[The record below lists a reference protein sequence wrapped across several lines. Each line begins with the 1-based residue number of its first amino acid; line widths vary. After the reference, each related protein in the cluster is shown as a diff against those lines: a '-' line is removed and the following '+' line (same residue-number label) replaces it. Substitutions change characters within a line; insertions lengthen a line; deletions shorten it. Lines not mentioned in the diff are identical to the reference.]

1 MNNFFAQRRERM
13 KRTVVVLALIVICGV
28 LVLAQAPQAPKP
40 GPEQQKLAAFIGNWT
55 FVGEAKAGPMGKGG
69 KITGTDRIQW
79 LPGGFFI
86 ERRFEGK
93 APWGEMNGLEI
104 IGYDSAKKVY
114 TYSVFDNMGAAG
126 SGTMTLSGN
135 TWNLTGTMNLGGKSM
150 QERCTLTLA
159 NGGASLHIKCD
170 TSTEGTTWTPSFE
183 GKATKSAS

>member
-1 MNNFFAQRRERM
+1 MNNFSAQRRERM
-13 KRTVVVLALIVICGV
+13 KRIVVVLALIVMCGV
-28 LVLAQAPQAPKP
+28 FVLAQAPQAPKP
-40 GPEQQKLAAFIGNWT
+40 GPEHQKLAAFLGTWT

-93 APWGEMNGLEI
+93 APWGEMKGLEI
-104 IGYDSAKKVY
+104 IGYDSVKKVY
-114 TYSVFDNMGAAG
+114 TYSAFDSMGAAG

-135 TWNLTGTMNLGGKSM
+135 TWNVAGSMNLGGKSM
-150 QERCTLTLA
+150 QERCTLTHA
-159 NGGASLHIKCD
+159 DGGTSLHIKCD
-170 TSTEGTTWTPSFE
+170 SSTDGTAWTPSFE